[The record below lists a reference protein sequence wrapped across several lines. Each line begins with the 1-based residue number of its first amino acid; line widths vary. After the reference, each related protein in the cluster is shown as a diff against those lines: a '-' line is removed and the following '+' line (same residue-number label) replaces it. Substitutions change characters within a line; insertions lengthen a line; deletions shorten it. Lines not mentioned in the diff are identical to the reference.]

1 VRIHTIVVTAAALA
15 SLVLAPAAAA
25 HVTLNPD
32 EGAAEDFGRFD
43 IRVPTERDVDT
54 TSVSVKLPEGLFFVS
69 FQPKPGWKREV
80 KMAKLDKPV
89 ELFGDKVTE
98 RVDTVTWSGGRIA
111 PGEFDEFGMSA
122 RLPNRAGAELVFP
135 ATQTYASGEVVR
147 WIGPPDAEQPAPRV
161 KLTAAAAEEQPA
173 PAPAGGE
180 PQQRVTVE
188 EEGSTTLEVIALVLG
203 AAGLVAG
210 LAALLAVRSRRTG
223 RELTRHTGAV

>member
-1 VRIHTIVVTAAALA
+1 VHIHRIAVTAAALA
-15 SLVLAPAAAA
+15 GLALAPAAAA
-25 HVTLNPD
+25 HVTLNP
-32 EGAAEDFGRFD
+32 EEWAADDFGRFD

-54 TSVSVKLPEGLFFVS
+54 ASVSVKLPEGLFFVS

-80 KMAKLDKPV
+80 KMAELDRPV

-111 PGEFDEFGMSA
+111 PGEFEEFGMSA
-122 RLPNRAGAELVFP
+122 KLPNRPGAEVVFR

-161 KLTAAAAEEQPA
+161 KLTAAPA
-173 PAPAGGE
+173 SAPAGGQ
-180 PQQRVTVE
+180 PQPRVAVE

-203 AAGLVAG
+203 AAGLAAG
-210 LAALLAVRSRRTG
+210 LAALLAVRRPRRTAG
-223 RELTRHTGAV
+223 VS